1 MTGIVG
7 MERFMKRCWFVCV
20 IEFTA
25 CAKPLLLA
33 EMIMF
38 YKCKSSPQFERN
50 HAVHVTRQCFSN
62 GTSPLWF
69 TQRSVCIHPESEPH
83 QASFASK
90 VRPVLSVDE
99 HELSH
104 PSRWSRLSWEMNSW
118 LFKAR
123 KLWRTNT
130 LRPGSEVHGFG
141 ALQPA
146 KPANGYKDGDQY
158 KTTGERPVMTSDADF
173 IYWGV

>member
-7 MERFMKRCWFVCV
+7 MERFMKRRWFVCV

-25 CAKPLLLA
+25 CAKPLLMA

-50 HAVHVTRQCFSN
+50 HAVHVTCQCFTN

-69 TQRSVCIHPESEPH
+69 TQRSLCIHPESEPH

-99 HELSH
+99 NELSH
-104 PSRWSRLSWEMNSW
+104 PSRWSRLSWEMNFW

-123 KLWRTNT
+123 KLWCTNT
-130 LRPGSEVHGFG
+130 AYGQGQRSVGLVLYSQRN
-141 ALQPA
+141 LQT
-146 KPANGYKDGDQY
+146 GT
-158 KTTGERPVMTSDADF
+158 KTETSTRLQEK
-173 IYWGV
+173 GQ